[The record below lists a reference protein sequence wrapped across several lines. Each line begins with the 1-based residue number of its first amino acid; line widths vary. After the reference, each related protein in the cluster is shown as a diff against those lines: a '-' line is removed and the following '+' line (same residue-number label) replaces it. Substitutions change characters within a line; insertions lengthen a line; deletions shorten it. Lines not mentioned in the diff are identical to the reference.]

1 MKMIFAK
8 NDSDN
13 DAAAFGNI
21 GYSVSRH
28 RRMSRFER
36 WVRNWRASHTKP
48 ATISLGRLTWLI
60 CLLCF
65 GVFMMRTGLTFC
77 SSAFAGRGGQASEYS
92 TTMETEKRAPLPDV
106 NTGEKGN
113 IRLR

>member
-1 MKMIFAK
+1 MIFAK
-8 NDSDN
+8 NDSNN
-13 DAAAFGNI
+13 DSAAFSYI

-28 RRMSRFER
+28 RRMSRLER
-36 WVRNWRASHTKP
+36 WARNWGASRAKTAP
-48 ATISLGRLTWLI
+48 ISPGRLVWLI

-77 SSAFAGRGGQASEYS
+77 SSALARRGGQAREYS
-92 TTMETEKRAPLPDV
+92 MTMETEKRATLPDV